1 MKNDDFYI
9 PRRERVG
16 YAALLVCLLI
26 LAVITFVIYLI
37 PQKEYPITTSDK
49 AFLDSFTVSVETSG
63 RSARTRPIEF
73 FYFDPNTIDSVEM
86 SRLGF
91 SIWQIRNNMK
101 YRRKGG
107 RWRSA
112 DHFSRLYGL
121 SVADYKRLKP
131 YIRINHADIVRTASP
146 SRQISSEVPRVKVER
161 PQYAKVEKFTSLVI
175 LDLNTVDTTT
185 LKKIPGIGSYYAR
198 KIVEYRKA
206 LGGFISVQQVAEVSG
221 ISPDIVQWFKVGD
234 KKQIHK
240 LSLSKMTFRELVRH
254 PYLSYEQVKAIFEVR
269 RKTGFVNGWQ
279 SLLLYD
285 CFTLADVQRL
295 SPYVSFN

>member
-1 MKNDDFYI
+1 MKDDDFYI

-26 LAVITFVIYLI
+26 LAVITFVIYHI
-37 PQKEYPITTSDK
+37 PQKEYPITTSDQ
-49 AFLDSFTVSVETSG
+49 AFLDSFTVSVESSD
-63 RSARTRPIEF
+63 RSDRARAIEL
-73 FYFDPNTIDSVEM
+73 FYFDPNTIDSVDM
-86 SRLGF
+86 LRLGF
-91 SIWQIRNNMK
+91 STWQVRNNMK

-112 DHFSRLYGL
+112 DHFSHLYGL
-121 SVADYKRLKP
+121 SVADYKRLRP
-131 YIRINHADIVRTASP
+131 YIRINNANVARTVSSSRHIP
-146 SRQISSEVPRVKVER
+146 SDVPRVKVER
-161 PQYAKVEKFTSLVI
+161 PQYAKAEKFRSLVI
-175 LDLNTVDTTT
+175 LDLNTVDTIT

-206 LGGFISVQQVAEVSG
+206 LGGFISVQQVVEVAG
-221 ISPDIVQWFKVGD
+221 ISSDIVQWFKVVD
-234 KKQIHK
+234 KKPIRK
-240 LSLSKMTFRELVRH
+240 LNLSKMTFRELVRH
-254 PYLSYEQVKAIFEVR
+254 PYLNYEQVKAIFDVR

-285 CFTLADVQRL
+285 CFTQADVKRL